1 MIFAGVSPAQRR
13 HPALPSLLIGKEKAP
28 GGNPG
33 VIIVIKAT
41 AVKTDKNRRAQL
53 RKFRKML
60 RLKQADLAAL
70 AGVSAETVARYERG
84 KRVSQ
89 DIDERI
95 CGTVFKMIAK
105 KNPEAVKQA
114 AQPAL
119 EAAEKWERVLSLEPG
134 SEAAL
139 EREKQ
144 PGKSLAELKSQ
155 SETLTGFLRSA
166 ANVALSLTK

>member
-53 RKFRKML
+53 RKFRKVL
-60 RLKQADLAAL
+60 RLKQVEVAVL
-70 AGVSAETVARYERG
+70 AGVTPEMVARFERG
-84 KRVSQ
+84 KHVSRIVEERVTKA
-89 DIDERI
+89 IFR
-95 CGTVFKMIAK
+95 TIAE

-119 EAAEKWERVLSLEPG
+119 EAAEKCDRVLSLARIIHDFRSTKGLAMVQIRCLGRFETK
-134 SEAAL
+134 SEAFA
-139 EREKQ
+139 
-144 PGKSLAELKSQ
+144 
-155 SETLTGFLRSA
+155 
-166 ANVALSLTK
+166 